1 MDGFFKPVTRGGC
14 EMKHVSWM
22 DAFENFPTPPGVSE
36 EQAHRNILMIDDA
49 LHNFWNLGRNQ
60 IQLWA
65 ESGNGILLLVIPH
78 YRLEEF
84 ATEEHLIE
92 EILMGP
98 KLTTPDKLRQAA
110 DVFHVDVKEVGLPFR
125 PGEGLSRELISAL
138 VQRFGI
144 SLVKDRAVALFDIVG
159 FSLLSPLEQVTQLNS
174 LSYSVNS
181 AHNKLME
188 RSINIHFARSTTGD
202 GFYIWN
208 RERDSKDNIALFDL
222 LQLILADNS
231 IARSKAEGKTVPLL
245 KTCFHVGS
253 HYEYHQAVGLNPS
266 TFSYI
271 VGDVS
276 IELARMIEKCQ
287 PGQILIGDF
296 KTPMVVS
303 DRGDTEII
311 DTVSFIDRVQGA
323 EAQLRNVV
331 LSDEKIGSV
340 NCYLT
345 GTADGAG
352 DAVRKYRITDKHNL
366 TRSVYNV
373 KVDIALANSARLS
386 LGLSPAELVTFEN
399 LNGD

>member
-1 MDGFFKPVTRGGC
+1 MHGDK
-14 EMKHVSWM
+14 KQLSWM
-22 DAFENFPTPPGVSE
+22 DAFENYPHPPGISE
-36 EQAHRNILMIDDA
+36 EQAHKNTFVVDNA
-49 LHNFWNLGRNQ
+49 LLEFWNLGRNQ

-65 ESGNGILLLVIPH
+65 EDGFDMLLLVVPH

-92 EILMGP
+92 EVLMGS
-98 KLTTPDKLRQAA
+98 KLTTAERLEQAA
-110 DVFHVDVKEVGLPFR
+110 NIFKVDVKRIKLPFK

-144 SLVKDRAVALFDIVG
+144 SLVKDRAVALFDIAG

-188 RSINIHFARSTTGD
+188 RSINIHFSRSTTGD

-208 RERDSKDNIALFDL
+208 RERDSMANIALFDL
-222 LQLILADNS
+222 LQLILADNL
-231 IARSKAEGKTVPLL
+231 IARRKAKGKTVPAL

-253 HYEYHQAVGLNPS
+253 HYEYHQAIGLNPS

-271 VGDVS
+271 VGNVS

-296 KTPMVVS
+296 KTPMTVS
-303 DRGDTEII
+303 DQGEKEMM
-311 DTVSFIDRVQGA
+311 DTVSFINRVQK
-323 EAQLRNVV
+323 EEVQLRNVI
-331 LSDEKIGSV
+331 LSEEKIDSV

-345 GTADGAG
+345 GSAD
-352 DAVRKYRITDKHNL
+352 DEHQTIKKYRITDKHNL
-366 TRSVYNV
+366 SRSVYNV
-373 KVDIALANSARLS
+373 KVDISLANSDMLP
-386 LGLSPAELVTFEN
+386 LGLPPSKLSAF
-399 LNGD
+399 